1 MRAHTRLEGLQRRGL
16 VERRV
21 WRTEDAR
28 IMEDALILAAPL
40 ISFWVLDDTAKFASH
55 GSLLLLF
62 SVSDCDCD
70 CDCDGDGDG
79 CFLFGLFAIFVFVLI
94 FVFVFFCLCF
104 IIFDGF
110 GISFG
115 IGALSCISLAVA

>member
-1 MRAHTRLEGLQRRGL
+1 
-16 VERRV
+16 
-21 WRTEDAR
+21 
-28 IMEDALILAAPL
+28 MEDALILAAPL